1 MNLPLNIDILQI
13 LLHMLNFVIL
23 AGGLTFL
30 LYKPVVKFMEERRRQ
45 FAEQEAEN
53 KAKAEENEKL
63 REEYE
68 KKIRLADI
76 EVSERKKLLEK
87 EYAEISA
94 EYIKDAKE
102 KATAIINAAELEA
115 EDRKEHIL
123 ESVQTEIGELV
134 VSATQKLLSNTVTP
148 ERNSALYDEF
158 IRLAENNVN
167 QESLNNDK
175 K

>member
-102 KATAIINAAELEA
+102 KATAIINAAEVEA
-115 EDRKEHIL
+115 EERKEHIL

>member
-30 LYKPVVKFMEERRRQ
+30 LYKPVVKFMEERRQQ
-45 FAEQEAEN
+45 FAEQEAAN
-53 KAKAEENEKL
+53 KANAEENEKL
-63 REEYE
+63 HEEYE
-68 KKIRLADI
+68 KKIRQADAEI
-76 EVSERKKLLEK
+76 SERKKLLEK
-87 EYAEISA
+87 EYAEISS

-115 EDRKEHIL
+115 EVRKEHIM
-123 ESVQTEIGELV
+123 ESVQAEIGELV

-158 IRLAENNVN
+158 IRLAENTVN
-167 QESLNNDK
+167 EERANNDK

>member
-134 VSATQKLLSNTVTP
+134 VSATQKLLSNTGTP

>member
-87 EYAEISA
+87 EYADISA
-94 EYIKDAKE
+94 EYIRDAKE

-123 ESVQTEIGELV
+123 ESVQAEIGELV
-134 VSATQKLLSNTVTP
+134 VSATQKLLSETDTP

>member
-13 LLHMLNFVIL
+13 LLHMLNFVSL

-30 LYKPVVKFMEERRRQ
+30 LYKPVVKFMEERRQQ
-45 FAEQEAEN
+45 FAEQEAAN
-53 KAKAEENEKL
+53 KANAEENEKL
-63 REEYE
+63 HEEYE
-68 KKIRLADI
+68 KKIRQADAEI
-76 EVSERKKLLEK
+76 SERKKLLEK
-87 EYAEISA
+87 EYAEISS

-115 EDRKEHIL
+115 EVRKEHIM
-123 ESVQTEIGELV
+123 ESVQAEIGELV

-158 IRLAENNVN
+158 IRLAENTVN
-167 QESLNNDK
+167 EERANNDK

>member
-1 MNLPLNIDILQI
+1 MNIPLNIDIIQI

-30 LYKPVVKFMEERRRQ
+30 LYKPVVKFMDERRQQ
-45 FAEQEAEN
+45 FAEEEAKN
-53 KAKAEENEKL
+53 KADAEENERL
-63 REEYE
+63 HEEFE

-102 KATAIINAAELEA
+102 KAAAIINAAEVEA
-115 EDRKEHIL
+115 EERKEHIL

-134 VSATQKLLSNTVTP
+134 VSATQKLLSDTVTP

-158 IRLAENNVN
+158 IRLAENTVN
-167 QESLNNDK
+167 EERSKHDK
-175 K
+175 E

>member
-68 KKIRLADI
+68 KKIRLADAEI
-76 EVSERKKLLEK
+76 SERKKLLEK
-87 EYAEISA
+87 EYADISA
-94 EYIKDAKE
+94 EYIRDAKE

-123 ESVQTEIGELV
+123 ESVQAEIGELV
-134 VSATQKLLSNTVTP
+134 VSATQKLLNETDTP

>member
-68 KKIRLADI
+68 KKICLADI